1 MAHTLPWDP
10 RALWV
15 VEQLDRAGYDAALV
29 GGCVRDA
36 LLSLPPH
43 DYDAATSAL
52 PEQVEAL
59 FADTPRFATGSRY
72 GTITVV
78 AGGLPVEVT
87 TFRREGD
94 YSDHRRP
101 DRVEFTPRLED
112 DLARRDFTINA
123 MAWRPGGLVDRF
135 GGRADLERRLVR
147 CVGDPDRRFEE
158 DALRTLRGLR
168 LAAQLDFALE
178 GDTAAALRRH
188 LPQLSHVA
196 RERVCTE
203 FLRLICSPGAGRVL
217 LDFPG
222 GAVQALP
229 ELGPAVGFDQRNP
242 HHLYDVYTHS
252 VKTLE
257 GVSPSP
263 ALRLAALLHDVG
275 KPSTFTLDGN
285 GTGHFYGHD
294 RAGVPL
300 ADRALEGLRV
310 DRATRERAVLLIAR
324 HHLPVED
331 SRKWAGRWARRLG
344 TRALLE
350 LLELKGADGAACG
363 TPDGGQRA
371 LLDRARAQVLAL
383 EAEGAC
389 LTLRELAVDG
399 RDALAAG
406 LSGPAV
412 GVALNALLDRVAQG
426 ELNNDREALLRELDH
441 FQEGM

>member
-1 MAHTLPWDP
+1 MLEFDP
-10 RALWV
+10 RALAA
-15 VEQLDRAGYDAALV
+15 VERLRRAGFDAALV
-29 GGCVRDA
+29 GGCVRDS
-36 LLSLPPH
+36 LLGLPPH
-43 DYDAATSAL
+43 DYDAATAAR
-52 PEQVEAL
+52 PEEIRAL
-59 FADTPRFATGSRY
+59 FAGCPQYDAGSRF
-72 GTITVV
+72 GTV
-78 AGGLPVEVT
+78 AVELDGLWVEVT
-87 TFRREGD
+87 TFRREEG
-94 YSDHRRP
+94 YADHRRP
-101 DRVEFTPRLED
+101 DRVAFSPRLED

-123 MAWRPGGLVDRF
+123 MAWGPAGLVDRS

-147 CVGDPDRRFEE
+147 CVGDPDRRFQE
-158 DALRTLRGLR
+158 DALRPLRGLR

-178 GDTAAALRRH
+178 EETAAAVRRH
-188 LPQLSHVA
+188 LPELSHVA
-196 RERVCTE
+196 WERVREE

-217 LDFPG
+217 LDFPEM
-222 GAVQALP
+222 AVQVLP
-229 ELGPAVGFDQRNP
+229 ELGPAVGFDQRNF

-252 VKTLE
+252 VRTLE

-275 KPSTFTLDGN
+275 KPSTFTLDES

-294 RAGVPL
+294 RAGLPL
-300 ADRALEGLRV
+300 ADRALERLRV
-310 DRATRERAVLLIAR
+310 DRETRERALLLIAR

-331 SRKWAGRWARRLG
+331 GRRWAGRWARRLG

-383 EAEGAC
+383 AAEGAC
-389 LTLRELAVDG
+389 LSLRTLAVNG
-399 RDALAAG
+399 RDARAAG

-426 ELNNDREALLRELDH
+426 ELENDRETLLRELER